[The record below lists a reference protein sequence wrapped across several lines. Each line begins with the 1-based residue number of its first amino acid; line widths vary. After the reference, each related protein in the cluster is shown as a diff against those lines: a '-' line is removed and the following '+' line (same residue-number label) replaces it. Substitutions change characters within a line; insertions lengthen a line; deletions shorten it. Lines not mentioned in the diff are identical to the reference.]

1 MSPLTLALLCA
12 SFLSAAL
19 FYKPLV
25 LRPITAAVALR
36 QFYKIPPA
44 SRRSDVMQAVSRE
57 WWGMVLIPVYA
68 LSVAVLIAVLGGA
81 L

>member
-1 MSPLTLALLCA
+1 MSLLALALMCV
-12 SFLSAAL
+12 SSLSAAL
-19 FYKPLV
+19 FYKHLV
-25 LRPITAAVALR
+25 LHPITAAVALR

-44 SRRSDVMQAVSRE
+44 SRHSDVLQAVSRE